1 MVDKAVS
8 WKCISE
14 SQVDQRVPVRMRPSN
29 EDDCLVWQKRWL
41 HMERLLMTLSNSK
54 LLIDVEKQSV
64 S

>member
-29 EDDCLVWQKRWL
+29 EDDCLVGQKRWL